1 MDASGSTG
9 TDAVGLTDAVGDAMG
24 FVGAGAVGG
33 TLARALAA
41 RGARVAVITSRG
53 PGRAEP
59 LAASLPGCVYQPDP
73 AAAIAAV
80 GIVWLAVPDD
90 AIAMLDA
97 ALPWQAGQIVL
108 HLSGARGV
116 DALARAAACGA
127 RVAALHPLMTFSA
140 EPVLV
145 GTDAVPEVAGIP
157 GAGAALARLAG
168 CAWALEAADEALAV
182 KLEGIVRLLGG
193 YPIRIGTADR
203 VPYHIAAV
211 LASNYVVALLGAAIA
226 LWESFGVASD
236 TARDALLPLVRA
248 SVENVARVGPS
259 RALTGPVA
267 RGDASTLAT
276 HMRWLTTW
284 AARAM
289 AERGDAESPDEGS
302 SGDANRGDANRG
314 DPAIDPAALLA
325 AYRDLARLAIPLARG
340 RLSPEAAS
348 ALRAA
353 LGDGG
358 ANKGGEGHGGA

>member
-1 MDASGSTG
+1 M
-9 TDAVGLTDAVGDAMG
+9 
-24 FVGAGAVGG
+24 
-33 TLARALAA
+33 
-41 RGARVAVITSRG
+41 
-53 PGRAEP
+53 
-59 LAASLPGCVYQPDP
+59 
-73 AAAIAAV
+73 
-80 GIVWLAVPDD
+80 
-90 AIAMLDA
+90 
-97 ALPWQAGQIVL
+97 
-108 HLSGARGV
+108 

-145 GTDAVPEVAGIP
+145 GTDAVPEVAGIH

-168 CAWALEAADEALAV
+168 CAWALEAADEELAV

-267 RGDASTLAT
+267 RGDASTLAS

-302 SGDANRGDANRG
+302 SGDANRGDAIEVTPIEVTRQSTRRRCWRRTATWRG
-314 DPAIDPAALLA
+314 WRFRWHGGGFPGGGE
-325 AYRDLARLAIPLARG
+325 RTARG
-340 RLSPEAAS
+340 TR
-348 ALRAA
+348 
-353 LGDGG
+353 GWGG
-358 ANKGGEGHGGA
+358 EQGGEGHGGA